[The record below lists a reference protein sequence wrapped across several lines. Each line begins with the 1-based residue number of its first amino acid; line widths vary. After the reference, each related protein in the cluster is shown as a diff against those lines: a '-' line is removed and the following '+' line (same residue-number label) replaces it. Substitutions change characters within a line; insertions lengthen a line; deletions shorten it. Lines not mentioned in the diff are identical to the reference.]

1 MWFKNLK
8 IYRLSPDFVPYGNGL
23 SEQLAYLSFLPC
35 GTLQHE
41 SIGWVPPRE
50 EHGGYVYW
58 QEYNCLLTLRTEKR
72 VLPPAVVNQA
82 TKERARKIEEQQGY
96 KPGRKQMREI
106 KESIIDELL
115 PKAFTQYYDTRVWL
129 DIGNR
134 WFVIDTG
141 SNGVADTVLAA
152 IAKCIDPFPV
162 LPLYVNHSIAG
173 SMTRWLLGD
182 EAPAGFTIDQEAE
195 LRSTNEN
202 RATVKYVR
210 QSVDVQEA
218 FNHVNAGKQVTRLAL
233 TWNDRVSF
241 ILTEDLSVKRVTP
254 LDILKENND
263 PDNHFDLLED
273 EQFDADFHLMAGEL
287 TALLDDLVEAI
298 GGEDAR

>member
-8 IYRLSPDFVPYGNGL
+8 IYRLSSDFEPYGMGL
-23 SEQLAYLSFLPC
+23 SEQLSALQFTPC
-35 GTLQHE
+35 GTNQHE

-50 EHGGYVYW
+50 DGFLAYW
-58 QEYNCLLTLRTEKR
+58 RDDNCLLTLRTEKR
-72 VLPPAVVNQA
+72 VLPSSVVNQA
-82 TKERARKIEEQQGY
+82 TKERAREIEEQQGY

-106 KESIIDELL
+106 KESIVDELL

-129 DIGNR
+129 DIRNR

-152 IAKCIDPFPV
+152 IAKCVEPFPV
-162 LPLYVNHSIAG
+162 LPLYVNQSVAG
-173 SMTRWLLGD
+173 SMTRWLLDD

-195 LRSTNEN
+195 LRSTSEN

-218 FNHVNAGKQVTRLAL
+218 SNHVNAGKQVTRLAL
-233 TWNDRVSF
+233 TWSDRVSF
-241 ILTEDLSVKRVTP
+241 ILTEDLAVKRVTP
-254 LDILKENND
+254 LDILKENQDSQAQN
-263 PDNHFDLLED
+263 EA
-273 EQFDADFHLMAGEL
+273 EQFDADFYLMTGEL
-287 TALLDDLVEAI
+287 AALLDDLVPAL
-298 GGEDAR
+298 GGERDDLV